1 MAYGKIKADAIIR
14 DNGGS
19 DEEITMATIVGLD
32 SGKASLTGA
41 TFTGDVTLNA
51 QQELRL
57 ADSDSSNYIA
67 FASPA
72 TVSTNST
79 WTLPSDAPAAGE
91 VLKVS
96 SVSSNNP
103 TLEWGE
109 DVGGKILQIVQ
120 TVKTDTFSTN
130 AQAGG
135 SPAQITGLTANITPT
150 TSGNKV
156 LVMYNINVGQA
167 DNNWSVFLHLLKGG
181 SVITGARGDAEGSNR
196 SQVTTGGRLH
206 NGAHM
211 TNMSFSYLDT
221 TSGTSQIT
229 YSVGM
234 STEPTSTGYVN
245 RGGMTNDSVHV
256 SRGASSIT
264 LFEIAQ

>member
-14 DNGGS
+14 DNSGS

-32 SGKASLTGA
+32 SNKASLTGA

-79 WTLPSDAPAAGE
+79 WTLPSDAPSAGE

-103 TLEWGE
+103 TLEWGT
-109 DVGGKILQIVQ
+109 DVGGKILQ
-120 TVKTDTFSTN
+120 VKETAVRSRTSYNSANFVDTGLNVTITPEATSSKILIIIN
-130 AQAGG
+130 AQMGGPNGGYQAHSQLYRHVSGG
-135 SPAQITGLTANITPT
+135 SETAIADGSGGTQANVTHYVMTMTSYGNYPAYPINAQVLDTPST
-150 TSGNKV
+150 TSAVTYRYK
-156 LVMYNINVGQA
+156 IKPQ
-167 DNNWSVFLHLLKGG
+167 
-181 SVITGARGDAEGSNR
+181 
-196 SQVTTGGRLH
+196 SQTWY
-206 NGAHM
+206 
-211 TNMSFSYLDT
+211 F
-221 TSGTSQIT
+221 SGTGSATSI
-229 YSVGM
+229 
-234 STEPTSTGYVN
+234 ST
-245 RGGMTNDSVHV
+245 H
-256 SRGASSIT
+256 SSIVAM
-264 LFEIAQ
+264 EIAG

>member
-72 TVSTNST
+72 TVGTNST
-79 WTLPSDAPAAGE
+79 WTLPSDAPVAGDA
-91 VLKVS
+91 LKVT

-103 TLEWGE
+103 TLEWGTITTKI
-109 DVGGKILQIVQ
+109 VGCA
-120 TVKTDTFSTN
+120 TFQNNTRNASTASSTSFVELFTFN
-130 AQAGG
+130 YNKQQAGTELWIWG
-135 SPAQITGLTANITPT
+135 STQAYGAHSGGGNLEIQYGSTIDASAGSLHYPNTYGVVLNWAGRISGHTTTGSQAVRIGYNSDSKPFAVLHPVNTDHGGFAS
-150 TSGNKV
+150 SGNGGTGTTIYLMEV
-156 LVMYNINVGQA
+156 
-167 DNNWSVFLHLLKGG
+167 SV
-181 SVITGARGDAEGSNR
+181 
-196 SQVTTGGRLH
+196 
-206 NGAHM
+206 
-211 TNMSFSYLDT
+211 
-221 TSGTSQIT
+221 
-229 YSVGM
+229 
-234 STEPTSTGYVN
+234 
-245 RGGMTNDSVHV
+245 
-256 SRGASSIT
+256 
-264 LFEIAQ
+264 